1 VIKPVAAYYAAF
13 VATYAQ
19 FSNCS
24 KKNAWEFVFAHA
36 RDRSIFG
43 LQSGDTRFSGLKYL
57 AYAGILRKDK
67 STFAHFSE
75 QAVLPL
81 FDKSVAITG
90 TVAEAANS
98 RAALVS
104 VIDQLN
110 GMYYQFTSAAH
121 SLGAA
126 RPAPVPARTK
136 AETKS
141 TGTIALNE
149 GRAEALQKAQVE
161 LSEMIGLPGVKEN
174 VRGLMN
180 FLTIQKQR
188 RRHGL
193 RESTQSL
200 HFVFTGNP
208 GTGKTTVA
216 FILARI
222 FYGFGILQSPKMVEC
237 DRSMLVAGYVGQTA
251 IKTDE
256 IIQSALDGVL
266 FIDEAYALAGDSAKS
281 GQADSFGEE
290 AINTLLKRM
299 EDFRDRIIVIA
310 AGYPAPMQTFLQSNP
325 GLESRFTR
333 FIKFEDYSVPDPG
346 LTHLISLESL

>member
-1 VIKPVAAYYAAF
+1 MTIAFNNLWVTVHEFARAAAKTVFEKHNGQAANELGTASVFGPAAIDGLKESQSTLEDSLLRYAVLSCANDCLWAVWIPVENYINLGGNFGDLNLGTLMPVIKPVAAYYAAF
-13 VATYAQ
+13 IATYAQ

-24 KKNAWEFVFAHA
+24 KKSAWEFVFAHA

-90 TVAEAANS
+90 TVAESADS

-121 SLGAA
+121 SLDAA
-126 RPAPVPARTK
+126 RPAPVPASTK

-149 GRAEALQKAQVE
+149 GRAEALQKAQDE

-200 HFVFTGNP
+200 H
-208 GTGKTTVA
+208 
-216 FILARI
+216 
-222 FYGFGILQSPKMVEC
+222 
-237 DRSMLVAGYVGQTA
+237 
-251 IKTDE
+251 
-256 IIQSALDGVL
+256 
-266 FIDEAYALAGDSAKS
+266 
-281 GQADSFGEE
+281 
-290 AINTLLKRM
+290 
-299 EDFRDRIIVIA
+299 
-310 AGYPAPMQTFLQSNP
+310 
-325 GLESRFTR
+325 
-333 FIKFEDYSVPDPG
+333 
-346 LTHLISLESL
+346 